1 MPEHISSRPSRQPG
15 LARGTS
21 RPVAPPAHT
30 PRQNGLLAALAGDD
44 YKRLLPHL
52 ECVPLPLGQV
62 LYEPGDHLA
71 YAYFPTTSLIALLY
85 VTEAGASSEFA
96 VVGNEGMV
104 GIALFMGGDTHPSRA
119 MAGSAGNAYRLRSD
133 VLRREFER
141 GGLLQHLLL
150 HYTQARMAQTAQSV
164 VCNRFH
170 TLEQQL
176 CRWLLSSLD
185 RLPSH
190 ELAMTQELIATMLG
204 VRREGVTAA
213 IGHLQTAG
221 VIDHNRGHI
230 IVLDRPQLEARVCE
244 CYAVVKREFDRLLP
258 AKPRAETA
266 SRPQPE
272 HARFTRSERENS
284 GKLRPC
290 NQPF

>member
-1 MPEHISSRPSRQPG
+1 MPEEYPVRPHRQSG
-15 LARGTS
+15 LARRDR
-21 RPVAPPAHT
+21 RPVGSAAHT
-30 PRQNGLLAALAGDD
+30 PRQNRLLAALAGDD
-44 YKRLLPHL
+44 YERLLPHL
-52 ECVPLPLGQV
+52 ERVPLPLGRV
-62 LYEPGDHLA
+62 VYEAGDHLG
-71 YAYFPTTSLIALLY
+71 YAYFPTTSVIALLY

-104 GIALFMGGDTHPSRA
+104 GIALFMGSDTHPSRA
-119 MAGSAGNAYRLRSD
+119 MAGSAGHAYRLRSD

-141 GGLLQHLLL
+141 GGPLQRLLL
-150 HYTQARMAQTAQSV
+150 HYTQARMTQTAQSV

-170 TLEQQL
+170 SLEQQL

-221 VIDHNRGHI
+221 AIDHSRGHI
-230 IVLDRPQLEARVCE
+230 IVLDRRQLEARVCE
-244 CYAVVKREFDRLLP
+244 CYAVVNREFDRLLP
-258 AKPRAETA
+258 EK
-266 SRPQPE
+266 SLQRPLPGRSLS
-272 HARFTRSERENS
+272 ARFRRSEQER
-284 GKLRPC
+284 L
-290 NQPF
+290 